1 MASSVRPKQLRK
13 RRLSVYLEPNLLIA
27 LEERA
32 ARRDHSLSMIAEAAV
47 AAFLS
52 PDDGERRE
60 AAITK
65 RLDQIDRRIA
75 RIERDQTIAVE
86 TMAMFVRFWLTTTPA
101 LPEPQAAAA
110 RAKGLQR
117 YDAFLAALSRRMASS
132 SRLARELAE
141 DIESGGP
148 STDME
153 R

>member
-1 MASSVRPKQLRK
+1 MRPKHPRK
-13 RRLSVYLEPNLLIA
+13 RRLSVYLEPNLLVA

-60 AAITK
+60 AAVAK

-101 LPEPQAAAA
+101 PPEAHAGAA

-117 YDAFLAALSRRMASS
+117 YDAFLSALSRRMASTT
-132 SRLARELAE
+132 RLARELAE
-141 DIESGGP
+141 DIGSSGPTVDPQG
-148 STDME
+148 
-153 R
+153 